1 MARKRHPVKE
11 IEAAVRY
18 AESNGWT
25 VVASGSSA
33 HSWAKL
39 RCPGDCPQ
47 RSVWSTPSNPAG
59 HARQVRAFVDRC
71 PHPRK
76 GEPS

>member
-1 MARKRHPVKE
+1 MARQRHPVKD

-18 AESNGWT
+18 AESNGWI

-47 RSVWSTPSNPAG
+47 RSVWSTPADSVA
-59 HARQVRAFVDRC
+59 HARQLRAFVDRC
-71 PHPRK
+71 PHPAK
-76 GEPS
+76 GVSL